1 MKNSRIGTTPATPV
15 GIKRGEALWIAFGL
29 VLFALLT
36 MEAGVFFVQVCVRDE
51 GAATRKEL
59 GRQRLK
65 ESHPPSAPPRPEDT
79 AVFHWDQC
87 LQKMEQ
93 GLEDLG
99 MTHRQ
104 IQVSRGI
111 LCQETYRQIAKRLR
125 VDERT
130 IRDHASY
137 AFRKVGCTRKTDF
150 FLCALAAIQTA
161 DEGKTERLEL

>member
-1 MKNSRIGTTPATPV
+1 MKNSRIGTIPV
-15 GIKRGEALWIAFGL
+15 APRGIKRGEALWIAFGL
-29 VLFALLT
+29 VLCALLT
-36 MEAGVFFVQVCVRDE
+36 MEAGVFFVQVSVQAE

-59 GRQRLK
+59 GRQHLK
-65 ESHPPSAPPRPEDT
+65 ESHPPSAPPKAEET

-93 GLEDLG
+93 GLQDLG

-130 IRDHASY
+130 IREHASC

-150 FLCALAAIQTA
+150 FLCVLAAIQA
-161 DEGKTERLEL
+161 SDEEKANRLEL